1 MELDGQIEQVAGQ
14 ERDLVLDHFTDD
26 DAWDLGSWIRQR
38 ASAGH
43 WPVVVDVRRFD
54 RPLFFCA
61 LPGSTPDNPDW
72 VRRKAATVQRFHRS
86 TYRTKLELERDGTTL
101 QDRFGLSPADYAAHG
116 GGFPLVTL
124 DSGVIG
130 CVTVSGLPQVMD
142 HLVVVHALHSLP
154 ATRPSALRLPPLPDA
169 P

>member
-1 MELDGQIEQVAGQ
+1 
-14 ERDLVLDHFTDD
+14 
-26 DAWDLGSWIRQR
+26 
-38 ASAGH
+38 
-43 WPVVVDVRRFD
+43 
-54 RPLFFCA
+54 
-61 LPGSTPDNPDW
+61 
-72 VRRKAATVQRFHRS
+72 
-86 TYRTKLELERDGTTL
+86 
-101 QDRFGLSPADYAAHG
+101 LSPADYAAHG